1 MSSLTTRD
9 HFNST
14 LPLIPVE
21 HSHHTCKLCG
31 GGCRSYDVLLTEREA
46 RRLDLDLWR
55 PLLHEVPD
63 DAPLVLL
70 DTATG
75 QHTLN
80 KVDGRCVFLDSDNL
94 CIVHKSAGLRAKPLA
109 CQFFPF
115 QTVQT
120 PEGTHVSLN
129 VGCRRLIE
137 MTPADAP
144 LDMQE
149 AGMLLGEV
157 TALAT
162 IPAALPLT
170 PDEDILFDDL
180 KPLVADLLAIL
191 SEGTVALRFSRAA
204 QFLLQIPVNAPP
216 AAHPLFADLH
226 KLVTNAPPLRPS
238 LTALYAKAATP
249 LTALLQ
255 HDRLIIYPPQA
266 NSYFAEVARQ
276 HLAGYQFALHRTAR
290 TGLVALLAAF
300 VYATFAAQML
310 VRSGM
315 RADHALN
322 EAVSDGVDL
331 FLSPAGQVALTE
343 PNQQAFLLSLL
354 GEGSHQRVPASNN
367 LL

>member
-1 MSSLTTRD
+1 MPSFAKRTYFD
-9 HFNST
+9 ST

-55 PLLHEVPD
+55 PLLNEVPE

-70 DTATG
+70 DSATG
-75 QHTLN
+75 QYTLN
-80 KVDGRCVFLDSDNL
+80 KVGGRCVFLDSDNL

-120 PEGTHVSLN
+120 PEGTHLSLN

-162 IPAALPLT
+162 IPDALPLT

-180 KPLVADLLAIL
+180 KVLVADLLAIL
-191 SEGTVALRFSRAA
+191 SEDTVAVRLTRAA
-204 QFLLQIPVNAPP
+204 KFLLQIPVSAPP
-216 AAHPLFADLH
+216 AAHPLALFADLH
-226 KLVTNAPPLRPS
+226 RLVTNAPALRPS
-238 LTALYAKAATP
+238 LISLYSKAATP
-249 LTALLQ
+249 LAVLL
-255 HDRLIIYPPQA
+255 HAEETVTYPAEAEP
-266 NSYFAEVARQ
+266 YFTEVARQ

-300 VYATFAAQML
+300 VYAVFAAQ
-310 VRSGM
+310 VSTGSGM

-343 PNQQAFLLSLL
+343 PNQQAFLQVLC
-354 GEGSHQRVPASNN
+354 
-367 LL
+367 